1 MTVAVGSKTPLILQ
15 IPQLA
20 HRLIFSFPST
30 RPICFPA
37 FFLRDILDYHPF
49 LFFGARVVVL
59 FCVCFHRSREF
70 KLQLPVPLR
79 RSSSTSSANKMYLVA
94 GQRG

>member
-20 HRLIFSFPST
+20 HRLIFFFPST

-37 FFLRDILDYHPF
+37 FLFFVGIHLTITLF
-49 LFFGARVVVL
+49 LFALL
-59 FCVCFHRSREF
+59 FYSAFVSTD
-70 KLQLPVPLR
+70 PLLVKED
-79 RSSSTSSANKMYLVA
+79 SNGCEYLWSPNL
-94 GQRG
+94 

>member
-20 HRLIFSFPST
+20 HRLIFFFPST

-37 FFLRDILDYHPF
+37 FL
-49 LFFGARVVVL
+49 
-59 FCVCFHRSREF
+59 SREF
-70 KLQLPVPLR
+70 KLKLQLPVPLR
-79 RSSSTSSANKMYLVA
+79 RSSSTPVANEMYLVA

>member
-1 MTVAVGSKTPLILQ
+1 MTVAVGSKAPLILQ

-30 RPICFPA
+30 LSASPPFCS
-37 FFLRDILDYHPF
+37 LDILDYHPF
-49 LFFGARVVVL
+49 LFVPALLFL
-59 FCVCFHRSREF
+59 FCVCFHRSREC

-79 RSSSTSSANKMYLVA
+79 RSSSTAAANKMYLVA

>member
-20 HRLIFSFPST
+20 HRLIFFFPST

-37 FFLRDILDYHPF
+37 F
-49 LFFGARVVVL
+49 LFFVGIHLTITL
-59 FCVCFHRSREF
+59 FCLPALLFYSASREF
-70 KLQLPVPLR
+70 KLKLQLPVPLR
-79 RSSSTSSANKMYLVA
+79 RASSTPVANKMYLVA

>member
-20 HRLIFSFPST
+20 HLIFSFPST
-30 RPICFPA
+30 KPIFFPA
-37 FFLRDILDYHPF
+37 FL
-49 LFFGARVVVL
+49 
-59 FCVCFHRSREF
+59 SREF
-70 KLQLPVPLR
+70 ELQLPVPP
-79 RSSSTSSANKMYLVA
+79 SSPTSSANKMYSVA

>member
-20 HRLIFSFPST
+20 HHLIFAFLST

-37 FFLRDILDYHPF
+37 IL
-49 LFFGARVVVL
+49 
-59 FCVCFHRSREF
+59 SRES
-70 KLQLPVPLR
+70 KLQLPVTLP
-79 RSSSTSSANKMYLVA
+79 RSSSTSSTNKMYLVA

>member
-20 HRLIFSFPST
+20 HRLIFFFPST

-37 FFLRDILDYHPF
+37 FLFFVGIHLTITLF
-49 LFFGARVVVL
+49 LFALL
-59 FCVCFHRSREF
+59 FYSASRESKL

-79 RSSSTSSANKMYLVA
+79 RASSTPVANKMYLVA

>member
-37 FFLRDILDYHPF
+37 FL
-49 LFFGARVVVL
+49 
-59 FCVCFHRSREF
+59 SREF

-79 RSSSTSSANKMYLVA
+79 RSSSTPAANRMYLVA